1 MMKRKLCF
9 VKGFVILMMLCVHV
23 AFLHLYYDVR
33 RLAILFFDVNLLRFR
48 RKFLHFYWVRCL
60 FRVRSQKRKLL
71 HPSLALESSSK
82 FLVLLIL
89 FTGLERDILKARDKS
104 KNLVGL
110 QSYIFD
116 IGILDIDLDRFEFG
130 KLEDKDGKILI
141 GGVIPLSD

>member
-1 MMKRKLCF
+1 M
-9 VKGFVILMMLCVHV
+9 
-23 AFLHLYYDVR
+23 
-33 RLAILFFDVNLLRFR
+33 FR
-48 RKFLHFYWVRCL
+48 I
-60 FRVRSQKRKLL
+60 RSQKRKLL